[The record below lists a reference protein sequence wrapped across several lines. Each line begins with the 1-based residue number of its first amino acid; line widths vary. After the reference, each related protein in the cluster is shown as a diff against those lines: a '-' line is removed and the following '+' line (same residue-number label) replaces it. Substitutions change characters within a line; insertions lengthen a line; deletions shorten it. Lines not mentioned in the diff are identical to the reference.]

1 MDDVQVELGITVDC
15 ADAQALA
22 RFWCHALDYV
32 EAPPPQGWSD
42 WPSFLRDHDVPEAEW
57 DDGATIR
64 PRSGSGPS
72 ISFLRVPEPKA
83 VKNRVHLDVRVSGG
97 RDVDQSLRE
106 QRIHATEADLV
117 GRGARR
123 LREDRVDGRL
133 DHLVMQDPEGNEFCI
148 V

>member
-15 ADAQALA
+15 ADAPALA

-32 EAPPPQGWSD
+32 PAPPPQGWSD
-42 WPSFLRDHDVPEAEW
+42 WPGFLRDHDVPEHEW
-57 DDGATIR
+57 DDRATIR
-64 PRSGSGPS
+64 PRSGAGPS
-72 ISFLRVPEPKA
+72 ISFLRVPEPKT

-97 RDVDQSLRE
+97 RDVEHSLRE
-106 QRIHATEADLV
+106 QRIRAMEADLV

-123 LREDRVDGRL
+123 SGEDRVGGHL
-133 DHLVMQDPEGNEFCI
+133 DHLVMEDPEGNEFCI